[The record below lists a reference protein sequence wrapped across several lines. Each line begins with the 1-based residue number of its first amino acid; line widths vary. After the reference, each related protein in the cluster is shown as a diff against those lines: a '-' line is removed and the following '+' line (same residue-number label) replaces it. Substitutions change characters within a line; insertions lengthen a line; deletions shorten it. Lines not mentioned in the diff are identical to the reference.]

1 VSQETLGRGN
11 DATWIADLL
20 AHGLIRASFIPE
32 QDIQDLRSLMRAR
45 KQMTRQQISHVQ
57 RVQKTL
63 EEANIKLDS
72 VITDIMGATGRR
84 MIEAMIAGE
93 ANPIKLAQ
101 LADCRIKSPRDQ
113 LTEALRGRLREHHRF
128 LLQLYLGQYDSLSAA
143 IATIDREVASLIAR
157 MDETVESGQATT
169 AALIALLCTIPA
181 SASWRLKRPSPRS
194 GAI

>member
-101 LADCRIKSPRDQ
+101 LADCRIKLPRDQ

-181 SASWRLKRPSPRS
+181 SASWRLRRPSPRS